1 MSRAASRSWFL
12 RRSLRALTK
21 HVLSFE
27 EQIAACESHSAFRA
41 DIVVVYGRRLP
52 VRDTSGRERL
62 SPAALSETMVVKRN
76 IRASRYLHVV
86 RDGIPNLFLP
96 HYLRKKR

>member
-1 MSRAASRSWFL
+1 MEGVCRFGIS
-12 RRSLRALTK
+12 
-21 HVLSFE
+21 
-27 EQIAACESHSAFRA
+27 
-41 DIVVVYGRRLP
+41 
-52 VRDTSGRERL
+52 SGRERL